1 MSSLDE
7 LVGAIG
13 GLRAAGGRVV
23 VGVSGFGGSGKTTLV
38 RALLAAVDSSAR
50 IRGDDFLD
58 PERSK
63 HRSADWDGV
72 DRQRLLAE
80 VIVPFRAGRASAY
93 RPTDW
98 VTGGLGDPHPVPE
111 ANVLIVD
118 AVGLFH
124 PELDGVFDLSIWVDC
139 ELAAATERGKARD
152 RANGND
158 HDRFWDEVWMPNDR
172 DFAARFDPRSAADLV
187 YRASPR

>member
-1 MSSLDE
+1 
-7 LVGAIG
+7 
-13 GLRAAGGRVV
+13 
-23 VGVSGFGGSGKTTLV
+23 
-38 RALLAAVDSSAR
+38 
-50 IRGDDFLD
+50 
-58 PERSK
+58 
-63 HRSADWDGV
+63 
-72 DRQRLLAE
+72 
-80 VIVPFRAGRASAY
+80 VPFRAGRASAY

-98 VTGGLGDPHPVPE
+98 VTGGLGHPHPVPE

-118 AVGLFH
+118 SVGLFH

>member
-7 LVGAIG
+7 LMRAVE
-13 GLRAAGGRVV
+13 GLRAARGRVM

-38 RALLAAVDSSAR
+38 RALLPAVGGSAR

-63 HRSADWDGV
+63 HRSVDWDGV
-72 DRQRLLAE
+72 DRWRLLEE
-80 VIVPFRAGRASAY
+80 VIVPFRAGRASVY

-98 VTGGLGDPHPVPE
+98 VNGGLGDPHPVPE
-111 ANVLIVD
+111 ADVLIID
-118 AVGLFH
+118 SVGLFH
-124 PELDGVFDLSIWVDC
+124 PDLNGAFDLSIWVDC
-139 ELAAATERGKARD
+139 DLAVATERGKARD
-152 RANGND
+152 RDNGND
-158 HDRFWDEVWMPNDR
+158 HDRLWDEVWMPNDR

-187 YRASPR
+187 YGA